1 MMRACSVIPTVSM
14 DHSPP
19 GSSVHGVSQTRILEW
34 LPISFQWIFP
44 NQGLNPSLL
53 WLLHWLADSL
63 PPSATWEAYIKCIQS
78 YVSLA
83 LNLDE
88 RLLLGA
94 CTENQ
99 ATDLPDRGAPTGLHQ
114 LTARHRP
121 ALTQLSSQQTHGA
134 PTASPGNVG
143 KLGPLLFQE
152 RPPHFGHL

>member
-1 MMRACSVIPTVSM
+1 M
-14 DHSPP
+14 
-19 GSSVHGVSQTRILEW
+19 GSHFL
-34 LPISFQWIFP
+34 LQWIIP

-63 PPSATWEAYIKCIQS
+63 PPSAAWEACIKCTQMC
-78 YVSLA
+78 VSLS

-99 ATDLPDRGAPTGLHQ
+99 AMDLPDRGVLTGLHQ

-121 ALTQLSSQQTHGA
+121 ALTQLSSQQTHRGPKGFPWQCGETEAPALPGTSSPLGA
-134 PTASPGNVG
+134 SVSTV
-143 KLGPLLFQE
+143 
-152 RPPHFGHL
+152 PPRGQWPDIDE